1 MIAVV
6 THGDFANALLGAAVG
21 ATPRPRLLQPREH
34 GPDAAAAAQRAAV
47 SSLGYVNRTPHLDGA
62 RPVQDPPMP
71 PV

>member
-21 ATPRPRLLQPREH
+21 ATPGRVFFNHVNTGLTRLRL
-34 GPDAAAAAQRAAV
+34 RAGGRV
-47 SSLGYVNRTPHLDGA
+47 SLGYVNRTPHLDGA